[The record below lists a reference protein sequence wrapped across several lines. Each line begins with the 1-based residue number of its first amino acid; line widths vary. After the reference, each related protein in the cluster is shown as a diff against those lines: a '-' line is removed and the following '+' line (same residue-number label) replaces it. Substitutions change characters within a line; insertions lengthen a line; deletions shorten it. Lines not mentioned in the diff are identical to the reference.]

1 MIAATQTTSERFMR
15 QCNAAQRAGLDHF
28 IDQDTK
34 TLIAIDPMTGIPGAF
49 GLWVRA
55 LRLQRQA
62 NERRW
67 TRRAARCL
75 RRIFHMPRKAQPTKD
90 ASIDRT

>member
-1 MIAATQTTSERFMR
+1 MIAATQSNSERFMR
-15 QCNAAQRAGLDHF
+15 QCREAQRAGVDHF

-34 TLIAIDPMTGIPGAF
+34 TLIAFDPTTGIPGAF

-67 TRRAARCL
+67 TRRAVRFL
-75 RRIFHMPRKAQPTKD
+75 RRIFHMPRKAQPSKD
-90 ASIDRT
+90 ASHDRT